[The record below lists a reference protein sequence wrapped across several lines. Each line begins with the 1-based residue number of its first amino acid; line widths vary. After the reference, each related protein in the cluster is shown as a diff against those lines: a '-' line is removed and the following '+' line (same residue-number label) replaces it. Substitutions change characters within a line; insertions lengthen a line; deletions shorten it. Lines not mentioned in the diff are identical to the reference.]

1 MIVVMIMWPGG
12 RKPVETVRISI
23 GNEGDRGF
31 LSSEMRIM
39 NNGQTVFIPPV
50 QLESYSEFRGILNE
64 AALVI
69 YSPEYFQGPFMDRP
83 KQMRRLILSAVGV
96 IRNGLPL
103 TFRYVLE
110 DVKDLDRRASEIIQ
124 DLEYSV
130 NAVRGSIEYARPMGE
145 LLTAR
150 P

>member
-1 MIVVMIMWPGG
+1 
-12 RKPVETVRISI
+12 
-23 GNEGDRGF
+23 
-31 LSSEMRIM
+31 MRIM
-39 NNGQTVFIPPV
+39 NNEQTVFIPPV
-50 QLESYSEFRGILNE
+50 QLESYSEFRDILNE
-64 AALVI
+64 AALIV

-96 IRNGLPL
+96 VRNGLPL

-110 DVKDLDRRASEIIQ
+110 NVRDLDRMALEIIK
-124 DLEYSV
+124 DLEHSA
-130 NAVRGSIEYARPMGE
+130 NAVRGTIEYARPMGE